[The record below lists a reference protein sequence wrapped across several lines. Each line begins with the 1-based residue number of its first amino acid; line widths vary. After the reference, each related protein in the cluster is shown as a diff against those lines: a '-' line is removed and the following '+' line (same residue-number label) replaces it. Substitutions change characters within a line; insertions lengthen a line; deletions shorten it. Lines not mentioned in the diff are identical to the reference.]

1 MKSALPKQFLLLA
14 GRPVLMHTIER
25 FSSFDPLISLILVLP
40 AEHHDLWRQLC
51 EEHSFVVSHRV
62 VAGGEERFHSVRAG
76 LECVKG
82 DVARDGL
89 RYEAGQ
95 AEAGRSGA
103 GQAEAGRSDADQAK
117 AGRSDAGKAEVSRS
131 DAGQPEVGR
140 SDAGQAEAGHTETD
154 VLIAIHDGVRPLVS
168 HDTIW
173 RCFSDA
179 EEFGNAVPF
188 IEPADSVRVLDGD
201 DSRPVS
207 RSEVRLIQTPQVFR
221 GSVIMKAYDRDFDP
235 SFTDDATVAEADGV
249 KIHLTHGNRENLKIT
264 TPEDLAV
271 AATLAGILR
280 Q

>member
-14 GRPVLMHTIER
+14 GRPVLMHTIEQ

-51 EEHSFVVSHRV
+51 EEHSFTVSHRV

-76 LECVKG
+76 LECVKT

-89 RYEAGQ
+89 RSEAGQ
-95 AEAGRSGA
+95 VETDVLVAIHDGVR
-103 GQAEAGRSDADQAK
+103 
-117 AGRSDAGKAEVSRS
+117 
-131 DAGQPEVGR
+131 P
-140 SDAGQAEAGHTETD
+140 EAGHAETD

-221 GSVIMKAYDRDFDP
+221 GSVIINAYNRDFDP

-271 AATLAGILR
+271 AAALAGMLR
-280 Q
+280 K

>member
-51 EEHSFVVSHRV
+51 EEHSFVVSHTV

-89 RYEAGQ
+89 RSEAGQ

-103 GQAEAGRSDADQAK
+103 GQAEAGRSDADQAE
-117 AGRSDAGKAEVSRS
+117 AGRSDADQAEVS
-131 DAGQPEVGR
+131 R

-249 KIHLTHGNRENLKIT
+249 RIHLTHGNRENLKIT

-271 AATLAGILR
+271 SATLAGMLR

>member
-1 MKSALPKQFLLLA
+1 
-14 GRPVLMHTIER
+14 MHTVER
-25 FSSFDPLISLILVLP
+25 FSSFDPLIGIILVLP
-40 AEHHDLWRQLC
+40 AEHHSLWRQLC
-51 EEHSFVVSHRV
+51 EEHSFGVSHRV
-62 VAGGEERFHSVRAG
+62 VTGGEERFHSVRAG
-76 LECVKG
+76 LECVKEDLLTGINGGTGSGASGRDGAVSGVDRGPADSQAAIHDGVRNEEAPLHG
-82 DVARDGL
+82 DVLIPIHDGV
-89 RYEAGQ
+89 RNEEAPVRGDVLI
-95 AEAGRSGA
+95 AIHDGVRNEEAPVRG
-103 GQAEAGRSDADQAK
+103 
-117 AGRSDAGKAEVSRS
+117 
-131 DAGQPEVGR
+131 
-140 SDAGQAEAGHTETD
+140 D

-201 DSRPVS
+201 ESRPVP

-221 GSVIMKAYDRDFDP
+221 GSVIIKAYDRDFDP

-271 AATLAGILR
+271 AATLAGMLR